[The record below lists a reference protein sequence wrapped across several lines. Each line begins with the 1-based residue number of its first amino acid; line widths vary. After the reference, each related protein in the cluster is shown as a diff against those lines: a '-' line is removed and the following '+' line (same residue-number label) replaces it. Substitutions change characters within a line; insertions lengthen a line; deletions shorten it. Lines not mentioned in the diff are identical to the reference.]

1 MKPRTLIVLA
11 VLFLTLLFA
20 ALNWAAFSAPT
31 TLNLLFAKV
40 QAPLGVLMLLA
51 LATVTVIYLL
61 FLAQVDAAALL
72 ESRRQA
78 KELDKARK
86 LADDQEASRFDALRK
101 AIEVDVEQINSRL
114 DELIVRVG
122 GSAPEDA
129 AYAAGDQGR
138 DVEQDPR

>member
-11 VLFLTLLFA
+11 VLFVTLLFA

-40 QAPLGVLMLLA
+40 QAPLGVLMLLT

-61 FLAQVDAAALL
+61 FLAQVDASALL

-86 LADDQEASRFDALRK
+86 LADDQEASRFDSLRK
-101 AIEVDVEQINSRL
+101 AIEVDVEQINARL
-114 DELIVRVG
+114 DQLIALAG

-129 AYAAGDQGR
+129 AYAAGDQSG
-138 DVEQDPR
+138 DVGQDPG